1 VKNPALL
8 IGSFVV
14 FALML
19 AVGGILWLSGSHL
32 FEKEVKAVIYFQ
44 GGVAGLYKGA
54 PVTFRGVPMGQVDSI
69 GLEFDPKTRTAR
81 IPVYVRLSTDV
92 VTIRGG
98 KGAGESL
105 PNLQAAVRDGL
116 RAKLVSQSLVTGQK
130 SIELNVVPHSPI
142 VVPVPGAML
151 EIPAMAD
158 RFDSLEGQLADLPL
172 RDVVQELRSTMT
184 ALRTTLA
191 TANTSLVTAS
201 AALVAAGHEVGDV
214 GVQARKTM
222 ATASTA
228 LLQVQDNADRA
239 LTSVTRLADN
249 ANGTVTAIQP
259 DLLRT
264 LSGAREAAESARLA
278 MARVAEL
285 TAPDA
290 PLRSD
295 LDGAVA
301 DLAQATRGLRDWSDL
316 LQEQPNAIIFGRRG
330 AEKGQP

>member
-1 VKNPALL
+1 VA
-8 IGSFVV
+8 V
-14 FALML
+14 ALML
-19 AVGGILWLSGSHL
+19 AVGGVLWLSGSHL

-54 PVTFRGVPMGQVDSI
+54 PVTFRGVPLGQVESI
-69 GLEFDPKTRTAR
+69 GLEFDPKTRTVR

-92 VTIRGG
+92 VTIGG
-98 KGAGESL
+98 RKDAGQSL

-142 VVPVPGAML
+142 VVQAPGAML

-158 RFDSLEGQLADLPL
+158 RFDSLEGQLAELPL

-191 TANTSLVTAS
+191 TANGTLVTAS
-201 AALVAAGHEVGDV
+201 ATLVAAGHEVGDV
-214 GVQARKTM
+214 GVQARKTLVV
-222 ATASTA
+222 ASTA
-228 LLQVQDNADRA
+228 LVHVQDNADLA

-249 ANGTVTAIQP
+249 ANGTVTAIKP

-264 LSGAREAAESARLA
+264 ASGARDAAESARLA

-295 LDGAVA
+295 LEGAVA

-330 AEKGQP
+330 SKGPP

>member
-1 VKNPALL
+1 M
-8 IGSFVV
+8 IGTFVV
-14 FALML
+14 VALML

-54 PVTFRGVPMGQVDSI
+54 PVTFRGVPLGQVDSI

-92 VTIRGG
+92 VTIRGR
-98 KGAGESL
+98 KDAGQSL
-105 PNLQAAVRDGL
+105 PNLQSAVRDGL

-130 SIELNVVPHSPI
+130 SIELNVVPHTP
-142 VVPVPGAML
+142 VVPQVPGAML

-158 RFDSLEGQLADLPL
+158 RFDGIEGQLAELPL

-191 TANTSLVTAS
+191 TANGTLVTAS
-201 AALVAAGHEVGDV
+201 ATLVAAGHDVGDV
-214 GVQARKTM
+214 GIQARKTM
-222 ATASTA
+222 VVASTA
-228 LLQVQDNADRA
+228 LLHVQDNADSA

-259 DLLRT
+259 DLLRA
-264 LSGAREAAESARLA
+264 LSGARDAAESARLA
-278 MARVAEL
+278 MSRVAEL

-295 LDGAVA
+295 LNGAVA

-330 AEKGQP
+330 SKAQP

>member
-1 VKNPALL
+1 MKNPALM

-14 FALML
+14 VALIL
-19 AVGGILWLSGSHL
+19 AVGGVLWLSGSHL

-92 VTIRGG
+92 VKIRGR
-98 KGAGESL
+98 KDAGPSL
-105 PNLQAAVRDGL
+105 PDLQSAVRDGL

-130 SIELNVVPHSPI
+130 SIELNVVPHSP
-142 VVPVPGAML
+142 VVTQAPGAML

-172 RDVVQELRSTMT
+172 RQVVQELRDTMT
-184 ALRTTLA
+184 ALRTTLT
-191 TANTSLVTAS
+191 TANAALVTAS
-201 AALVAAGHEVGDV
+201 ATLVAAGHEVSGV
-214 GVQARKTM
+214 GVQAHQTM
-222 ATASTA
+222 VVASTA
-228 LLQVQDNADRA
+228 LVHVQDNADLA

-249 ANGTVTAIQP
+249 ANGTVTAIRP

-264 LSGAREAAESARLA
+264 MSGAREAAESARLA

-316 LQEQPNAIIFGRRG
+316 LQQQPNAIIFGRRG
-330 AEKGQP
+330 SAKGPP